1 VDRFLRLVAAVLLG
15 STGTPV
21 LAQADAARA
30 FPDRPVR
37 IVVPFGAAGGTTAV
51 ARVIAAKA
59 SESIGQSV
67 IVEPK
72 PGAQGIVAAEFVRK
86 AAPDGYTI
94 LIGTVGPIAVNPAI
108 YPNLP
113 YQPLR
118 DFTPVTLIGTYP
130 LLLVVNA
137 SLPARSVQELI
148 DHAKARPDRINYGAT
163 GAISQLMSEHFN
175 QLAGTRFVHI
185 PYKSSGDFVT
195 AVLAN
200 EVTMV
205 FSDIPPLAG
214 HVQAGKLRALAIT
227 STGRHRAWPDVPTMA
242 EAGVPGFVFELWN
255 GFLVPSG
262 TPGPVVGKL
271 HAEFA
276 RVIALPDT
284 RERLEGLGIDP
295 VGVAGEEFGKIIA
308 ADIARFGTVAR
319 TANVKAE

>member
-1 VDRFLRLVAAVLLG
+1 MNRFLPLVASALLG
-15 STGTPV
+15 LAAAPTP
-21 LAQADAARA
+21 AQSDAARG
-30 FPDRPVR
+30 FPDRPLR

-59 SESIGQSV
+59 SESMGQPV

-72 PGAQGIVAAEFVRK
+72 PGAQGIVAVEFVRK

-108 YPNLP
+108 YANLP

-118 DFTPVTLIGTYP
+118 DLTPVTLIGTYP

-137 SLPARSVQELI
+137 SLPVRSVRELI
-148 DHAKARPDRINYGAT
+148 AYATARPDKVNYGAT

-175 QLAGTRFVHI
+175 QRTGTRFVHI

-205 FSDIPPLAG
+205 FSDIPPLSG

-242 EAGVPGFVFELWN
+242 EAGVSEFVFELWN
-255 GFLVPSG
+255 GFLVPGG
-262 TPGPVVGKL
+262 TPAPIVARL

-276 RVIALPDT
+276 RAIAAPDA
-284 RERLEGLGIDP
+284 RERLEALGIDP
-295 VGVAGEEFGKIIA
+295 VGMAGDEFGKVIA
-308 ADIARFGTVAR
+308 ADIARFGAVAKA
-319 TANVKAE
+319 ANVKAD

>member
-1 VDRFLRLVAAVLLG
+1 MARLLPLVAAVLLG

-21 LAQADAARA
+21 LAQSDAARG

-51 ARVIAAKA
+51 ARVVAAKA
-59 SESIGQSV
+59 SESLGQPV

-86 AAPDGYTI
+86 ATPDGYTI

-137 SLPARSVQELI
+137 SLPVKSVQELVEY
-148 DHAKARPDRINYGAT
+148 ARARPDKVNYGAT

-175 QLAGTRFVHI
+175 QRTGTRFVHI

-195 AVLAN
+195 AALAN

-227 STGRHRAWPDVPTMA
+227 SAGRYRAWPDVPTMG
-242 EAGVPGFVFELWN
+242 EAGVSDFVFELWN

-262 TPGPVVGKL
+262 TPGPVVGRL

-276 RVIALPDT
+276 RAIAAPDT
-284 RERLEGLGIDP
+284 RERLEALGIDP
-295 VGVAGEEFGKIIA
+295 AGMAGEAFGRMIA
-308 ADIARFGTVAR
+308 ADIARFGAVAKA
-319 TANVKAE
+319 ANVKAE